1 VLYGTIPCRHIGNAP
16 MAASK
21 ILIVDDES
29 AIVRLLSMSLKS
41 DGYDIC
47 TAASGEEALD
57 VFDKQSPDIVVTDIK
72 MPGMDGLEL
81 LKKIKELAPDR
92 EVIIVTGHGDI
103 DSTITA
109 LQYGASDFINKPV
122 RDEALAIALDRA
134 QAKIRI
140 REQLA
145 AYTHNLEE
153 KVAEATVEI
162 RRRSSFQRLLIHSS
176 HDAIVAFDQDWQI
189 VVYNPEA
196 ARMFEKRARHVLNKM
211 TIDDLYPPLLAGHF
225 KREAENGADDR
236 ADMPWK
242 EMVLETRN
250 QKQIPVRYATS
261 VLHEKDEFMGIVN
274 FFQDLTEIK
283 RLEKELIQSERMAAI
298 GQTVSSLAHYVKNI
312 LIGLKGGSYVV
323 DVGLQ
328 NNNMEKLRTGWQTI
342 QKNIKRVADLTQ
354 DMLTYAKERKPDV
367 VPCFP
372 NEIVAEVADLVYDFA
387 RANDI
392 EISTV
397 CDPELGQMCLDPGT
411 VHRALLNLVNN
422 AIDACLE
429 PENGARRYK
438 VEIKTGKAPDGS
450 AVFEVSDNGCGMDD
464 DTCAKLFTPMFSS
477 KGGKGTG
484 LGLLVTKKLVEEHH
498 GTIDIDTRL
507 GYGSVFTMKLPEK
520 PEAVRNFNDRKEV

>member
-1 VLYGTIPCRHIGNAP
+1 MSAN
-16 MAASK
+16 K
-21 ILIVDDES
+21 ILIVDDEQ

-41 DGYDIC
+41 DGYDTC

-57 VFDKQSPDIVVTDIK
+57 VFEKQSPDIVVTDIK

-81 LKKIKELAPDR
+81 LKKIKELDPDK

-122 RDEALAIALDRA
+122 RDEALAIALKRA
-134 QAKIRI
+134 ESKIRI

-153 KVAEATVEI
+153 KVAEATMEI
-162 RRRSSFQRLLIHSS
+162 RRKSSFQRLLIHSS

-196 ARMFEKRARHVLNKM
+196 ARIFEEKARDVLNKM
-211 TIDDLYPPLLAGHF
+211 TIDQLYPPELAACF
-225 KREAENGADDR
+225 KKEARNGTDDR
-236 ADMPWK
+236 KEIPWK

-250 QKQIPVRYATS
+250 KKQVPVRYATS
-261 VLHEKDEFMGIVN
+261 VLHEKKEFMGIVN

-298 GQTVSSLAHYVKNI
+298 GQTVSGLAHYVKNI

-323 DVGLQ
+323 NVGFQ
-328 NNNMEKLRTGWQTI
+328 NNNMEKIKTGWQTI
-342 QKNIKRVADLTQ
+342 QKNIERVANLTQ
-354 DMLTYAKERKPDV
+354 DMLTYAKERTPEAVLCD
-367 VPCFP
+367 P
-372 NEIVAEVADLVYDFA
+372 NEIVMEVKDLVSDFA
-387 RANDI
+387 GSNDI
-392 EISTV
+392 DIVTQ
-397 CDPELGQMCLDPGT
+397 CDPDLKRMWLDPET
-411 VHRALLNLVNN
+411 IHRALLNLVTN
-422 AIDACLE
+422 AMDACMQE
-429 PENGARRYK
+429 ENPDRRFK
-438 VEIKTGKAPDGS
+438 VEIRTRKNEQGA
-450 AVFEVSDNGCGMDD
+450 AVFEVEDNGCGMDEA
-464 DTCAKLFTPMFSS
+464 TMTQLFTPMFSS

-484 LGLLVTKKLVEEHH
+484 LGLLVTKKLVEEHQ

-507 GYGSVFTMKLPEK
+507 GYGSVFTMTLPERPK
-520 PEAVRNFNDRKEV
+520 KARVENDK